1 MNKLRIGKDF
11 TVRWS
16 INHKVDG
23 KKEGYD
29 LSGRDLLLRLQSPYR
44 TDDIL
49 DFSTEGN
56 TVVWSFRGKDQSSLG
71 TYGLVLVE
79 NHGKDGMLTVDKVRA
94 FQLVAHTEDEALDR
108 DSVVSVETVFLESE
122 VTLTPSVV
130 EVGRIEVDSE
140 LDADSENPVAN
151 RAIVEALAGK
161 QETVSDL
168 ATIRANAAKGAT
180 ALQAEQYKGT
190 VTGVKVN
197 GSTKNPSNGIVDIG
211 TVITSHQDISGKAD
225 KSSLASVA
233 TSGSYNDLKNKPN
246 IPSAVT
252 ESTVSGWGFTK
263 NTGTYSKPSS
273 GIPKSDLA
281 SAVQTSL
288 NKADTALQT
297 EQYKGTVTGVKINGT
312 TKSPSSGVVDL
323 GTVITAHQDISGK
336 QDKITDLDDIREGA
350 AKGAAS
356 EPYITDFTIN
366 DIDSVY
372 YGSVNEVQYN
382 RVALENAIGAGK
394 IIKVPFGYEND
405 GVVIASPFFEDIIY
419 LNVPITGGASFE
431 IELDSSS
438 QDYIRKEQILL
449 VGSGAVVDSELSETS
464 TNPVQNAVITQNLT
478 GMAQVLQWL
487 SDGLAQKMDLDVN
500 SQTESTIS
508 AMQPDNV
515 YIIANTSAGYV
526 KVNSIAAPVASKLM
540 GRYTVMFTGATSLTI
555 PSEVLWADGKVPT
568 IDPAMHYELSIIGA
582 RFGSTVV
589 YKAILTGFKSV

>member
-56 TVVWSFRGKDQSSLG
+56 TVVWPFRGKDQSSLG

-79 NHGKDGMLTVDKVRA
+79 NQGKDGMLTVDKVRA
-94 FQLVAHTEDEALDR
+94 FQLVAHTEDEALDK
-108 DSVVSVETVFLESE
+108 DSVISVETVFLESE

-180 ALQAEQYKGT
+180 ALQ
-190 VTGVKVN
+190 
-197 GSTKNPSNGIVDIG
+197 
-211 TVITSHQDISGKAD
+211 
-225 KSSLASVA
+225 
-233 TSGSYNDLKNKPN
+233 
-246 IPSAVT
+246 
-252 ESTVSGWGFTK
+252 
-263 NTGTYSKPSS
+263 
-273 GIPKSDLA
+273 
-281 SAVQTSL
+281 
-288 NKADTALQT
+288 T
-297 EQYKGTVTGVKINGT
+297 EQYKGTVTGVKINGS
-312 TKSPSSGVVDL
+312 TKSPSSGIVDL

-336 QDKITDLDDIREGA
+336 QDKIADLDAIRKGA
-350 AKGAAS
+350 AKGAAY
-356 EPYITDFTIN
+356 EPYVTDFTVEQVRELFLGRGEEIT
-366 DIDSVY
+366 
-372 YGSVNEVQYN
+372 VN
-382 RVALENAIGAGK
+382 VALLEDAIRAGRT
-394 IIKVPFGYEND
+394 IKVPYGGEASGYA
-405 GVVIASPFFEDIIY
+405 IASASKNGDIYMSLETNGQDHLSFIILDSKISADYAWLQPSRPLEMTENGAY
-419 LNVPITGGASFE
+419 LDDNLSISGDFSTNDIALNGIKARDENGELFSGEEGQVLMSDGQGRVKWENINTQTGG
-431 IELDSSS
+431 
-438 QDYIRKEQILL
+438 
-449 VGSGAVVDSELSETS
+449 VVVDSDLSETS

-487 SDGLAQKMDLDVN
+487 SDGLAQKMNLDVN

-515 YIIANTSAGYV
+515 YIIANTSAGDV